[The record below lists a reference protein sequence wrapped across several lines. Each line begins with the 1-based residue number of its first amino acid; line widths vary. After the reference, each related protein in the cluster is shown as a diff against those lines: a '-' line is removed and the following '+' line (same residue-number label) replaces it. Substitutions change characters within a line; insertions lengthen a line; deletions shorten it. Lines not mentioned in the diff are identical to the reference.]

1 MTQITIDI
9 EKLGEVIAKHMPIR
23 SEDIEKLGKAI
34 AWHTT
39 PKVEDHEELWDS
51 DQCAAYLRIGNR
63 DSFTQHTASLPSF
76 PDRIELPS
84 SRSCKRGN
92 LRWVAAEVKEWALLH
107 RRKKKA

>member
-9 EKLGEVIAKHMPIR
+9 EKLGEAIAKHIPPVV
-23 SEDIEKLGKAI
+23 K
-34 AWHTT
+34 
-39 PKVEDHEELWDS
+39 DHEELWNS
-51 DQCAAYLRIGNR
+51 DQCAAYLGIGNS
-63 DSFTQHTASLPSF
+63 DSFTQYTASLPSF

-84 SRSCKRGN
+84 SRSGKRRN